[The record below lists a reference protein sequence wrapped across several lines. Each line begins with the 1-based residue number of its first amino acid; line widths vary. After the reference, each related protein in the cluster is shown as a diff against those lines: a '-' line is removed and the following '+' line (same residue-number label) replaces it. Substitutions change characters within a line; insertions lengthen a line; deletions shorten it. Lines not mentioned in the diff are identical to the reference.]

1 MQAMR
6 SSSGDA
12 GGRSD
17 PTSPSST
24 PKLTFGGRADRSR
37 VLPCVDSAAGRR
49 TTLLIGHGTRDPEG
63 AGEARDFAVRLAGR
77 LGPESPIVSCFL
89 ELTDPPILPT
99 IAACAEAGVREIVAL
114 PLMLFG
120 ANHVKSDIP
129 AALAVA
135 RTRHPAVAIQYG
147 APLGVQ
153 PEMLDVVDERIAAV
167 EAAAPPMAREETAVL
182 LVERGSSDPDAN
194 AQVYQLGRMIWE
206 GRGFGWVEPCFIG
219 ITRPNV
225 QEGLARCLA
234 LGARRVLVLPY
245 FLFTGVLVRRIDRI
259 VAEVAAAHPEIDFRV
274 AEHLGCHPRLL
285 DLVVRRI
292 EEARQGE
299 VKMSCD
305 RCKWRV
311 PLAGYADQVGR
322 PQTSD
327 GAHGLREAGGAEHT
341 HDHAGFSDPARA
353 QPHLRDD
360 SVGPSPPR
368 EPLR

>member
-1 MQAMR
+1 M
-6 SSSGDA
+6 
-12 GGRSD
+12 
-17 PTSPSST
+17 
-24 PKLTFGGRADRSR
+24 
-37 VLPCVDSAAGRR
+37 
-49 TTLLIGHGTRDPEG
+49 LIGHGTRDPEG
-63 AGEARDFAVRLAGR
+63 AGEARDFAEQLAGR
-77 LGPESPIVSCFL
+77 LGSEWPVVPCFL

-99 IAACAEAGVREIVAL
+99 IAGCAEAGVREIVAL

-135 RTRHPAVAIQYG
+135 RTRHPALTIRYG

-153 PEMLDVVDERIAAV
+153 PELLDVVDERISAV
-167 EAAAPPMAREETAVL
+167 EAAAPPMARAETAVL

-219 ITRPNV
+219 ITRPSLE
-225 QEGLARCLA
+225 EGLARCLA

-259 VAEVAAAHPEIDFRV
+259 VADVAASHPEIDFRI

-285 DLVVRRI
+285 DLVIRRI

-299 VKMSCD
+299 VRMSCD

-327 GAHGLREAGGAEHT
+327 GAHGLREAGSAAHS
-341 HDHAGFSDPARA
+341 HRHDPA
-353 QPHLRDD
+353 HVD
-360 SVGPSPPR
+360 PR
-368 EPLR
+368 GS